1 MKVLVFDIYGDLA
14 HFRKFY
20 TTSSP
25 LTFPF
30 PPPST
35 IKGMLGAIVGVDK
48 KDYLRVFSSDYCKVG
63 LQILKPVKKIRLG
76 LNHIN
81 TKQNYWIPT
90 KRGSHG
96 ARTPIRA
103 EFVKDPGYRLYIS
116 HQDQAIFEDLVR
128 KVKNHEA
135 VFTPSLGLSELLADF
150 RYQKVIEVEER
161 EEERVA
167 DLVTVVPLPYLE
179 GLRINFEKGKKYFKE
194 RIPVRMNEE
203 RVVEEYQE
211 VIFES
216 EGKPIQ
222 AETRKSWEGEESGGL
237 LFF

>member
-35 IKGMLGAIVGVDK
+35 IKGMLGAIIGVDK
-48 KDYLRVFSSDYCKVG
+48 KDYLRVFSGDHCKIG
-63 LQILKPVKKIRLG
+63 LQILRPVKKIRLG

-90 KRGSHG
+90 KRGSHE
-96 ARTPIRA
+96 ARTQIRT
-103 EFVKDPGYRLYIS
+103 EFVKDPGYRLYVS

-150 RYQKVIEVEER
+150 QYQEVLEVEER
-161 EEERVA
+161 KEGETS
-167 DLVTVVPLPYLE
+167 LVTVIPLSYLE
-179 GLRINFEKGKKYFKE
+179 GLRINFEEGKKYFKE
-194 RIPVRMNEE
+194 RIPLRMNEE

-216 EGKPIQ
+216 EGKPIR
-222 AETRKSWEGEESGGL
+222 AETQKSWEGEGSGGL

>member
-35 IKGMLGAIVGVDK
+35 IKGMLGAIIGVDK
-48 KDYLRVFSSDYCKVG
+48 KDYLRVFSDDHCKIG
-63 LQILKPVKKIRLG
+63 LQILRPVKKIRLG

-96 ARTPIRA
+96 ARTQIRT
-103 EFVKDPGYRLYIS
+103 EFVKDPGYRLYVS
-116 HQDQAIFEDLVR
+116 HQDQVIFEDLVR

-135 VFTPSLGLSELLADF
+135 VFTPALGLSELLADF
-150 RYQKVIEVEER
+150 QYQNVIEVEER
-161 EEERVA
+161 RKEGETG
-167 DLVTVVPLPYLE
+167 LVTVVPFSYLE
-179 GLRINFEKGKKYFKE
+179 GLRINFEEGKKYFKE
-194 RIPVRMNEE
+194 RIPLRMNEE

-216 EGKPIQ
+216 EGESIQ
-222 AETRKSWEGEESGGL
+222 AETQKSWEGEGSGGL

>member
-35 IKGMLGAIVGVDK
+35 IKGMLGAIIGVDK
-48 KDYLRVFSSDYCKVG
+48 KDYLRVFSSDHCKIG
-63 LQILKPVKKIRLG
+63 FQILRPVKKIRLG

-90 KRGSHG
+90 KRGSHE
-96 ARTPIRA
+96 ARTQIRT
-103 EFVKDPGYRLYIS
+103 EFIKDPGYRLYVS
-116 HQDQAIFEDLVR
+116 HEDRVIFEDLVE

-135 VFTPSLGLSELLADF
+135 VFTPALGLSELLADF
-150 RYQKVIEVEER
+150 QYQKVVEVEESK
-161 EEERVA
+161 EGET
-167 DLVTVVPLPYLE
+167 DLVTVIPLPYLE
-179 GLRINFEKGKKYFKE
+179 GLRIIFEGGKKYFKE
-194 RIPVRMNEE
+194 RIPIRMNEE
-203 RVVEEYQE
+203 RIVEEYQE

-216 EGKPIQ
+216 GGKTIQ
-222 AETRKSWEGEESGGL
+222 AETKRHWKSESGESL